1 MMLKEMEWL
10 TINNI
15 LLELY
20 RQKELPALSQK
31 LMRVLRMLIPYTK
44 GYMLLL
50 DHRGRIKEDNSC
62 FIGMQPNEVDAY
74 LHKYYSQDYL
84 QYLYE
89 ISTETIVYRDTDIMD
104 DERREKTDFFR
115 KFLLPADIPYG
126 CGIIV
131 RHKGRVFAVFNL
143 FRNKEL
149 GDFTDK
155 DIEILNILKN
165 HVENMLVALTSLDQ
179 RQQFVEQCCDEAR
192 ECYGLTERESEV
204 LRLLTEGLS
213 NSEICER
220 MTVSI
225 STVKKHIYHLFGK
238 MQVKSRTQLI
248 HQLYLMQGA

>member
-89 ISTETIVYRDTDIMD
+89 ISTETIVYR
-104 DERREKTDFFR
+104 
-115 KFLLPADIPYG
+115 Y
-126 CGIIV
+126 
-131 RHKGRVFAVFNL
+131 HGR
-143 FRNKEL
+143 
-149 GDFTDK
+149 
-155 DIEILNILKN
+155 
-165 HVENMLVALTSLDQ
+165 
-179 RQQFVEQCCDEAR
+179 
-192 ECYGLTERESEV
+192 
-204 LRLLTEGLS
+204 
-213 NSEICER
+213 
-220 MTVSI
+220 
-225 STVKKHIYHLFGK
+225 
-238 MQVKSRTQLI
+238 
-248 HQLYLMQGA
+248 